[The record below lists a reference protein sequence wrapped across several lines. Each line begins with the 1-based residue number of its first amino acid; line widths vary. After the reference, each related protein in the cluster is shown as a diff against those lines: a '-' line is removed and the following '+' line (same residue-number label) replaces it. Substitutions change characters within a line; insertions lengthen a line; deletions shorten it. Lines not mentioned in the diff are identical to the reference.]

1 VTELALGLLA
11 APRDGANG
19 AIVLVIQMLAIF
31 GIFYFLL
38 IRPQKK
44 EQERHRQMIE
54 AVGKGAE
61 IVTTGGIIGKVLEA
75 ATDRL
80 TIESAGSRLVVD
92 RARVAR
98 VISGPGAEVVAA
110 APGKPAVEGVAGEQD
125 TASGRTRGGQKGSTK
140 GGRR

>member
-1 VTELALGLLA
+1 MTELTLGLLA

-19 AIVLVIQMLAIF
+19 AIVLLIQMLAIF

-38 IRPQKK
+38 IRPQRK

-54 AVGKGAE
+54 AVGKGTE
-61 IVTTGGIIGKVLEA
+61 IITTGGIIGKVVEA
-75 ATDRL
+75 AEDRL

-98 VISGPGAEVVAA
+98 VISGPGAAVAA
-110 APGKPAVEGVAGEQD
+110 PAAKGEVAEGDDGKAAPRA
-125 TASGRTRGGQKGSTK
+125 RGQRGSTK

>member
-1 VTELALGLLA
+1 MTELTLGLLA

-38 IRPQKK
+38 IRPQRK

-61 IVTTGGIIGKVLEA
+61 VITSGGVIGKVVEA
-75 ATDRL
+75 ADDRL
-80 TIESAGSRLVVD
+80 TIESAGSRLVVE
-92 RARVAR
+92 RGRIAR
-98 VISGPGAEVVAA
+98 VISGPGAPAVAPVAA
-110 APGKPAVEGVAGEQD
+110 KAEEDEKKPAAG
-125 TASGRTRGGQKGSTK
+125 GRGGQRGSTK

>member
-1 VTELALGLLA
+1 MTELTLGLLA

-38 IRPQKK
+38 IRPQRK

-54 AVGKGAE
+54 ALGKGTE
-61 IVTTGGIIGKVLEA
+61 IITTGGVIGKVVEA
-75 ATDRL
+75 ADDRL

-98 VISGPGAEVVAA
+98 VISGPGAPAA
-110 APGKPAVEGVAGEQD
+110 APAVAKSEDAAGDDKKPVAG
-125 TASGRTRGGQKGSTK
+125 GRGGQRGSTK

>member
-61 IVTTGGIIGKVLEA
+61 IITTGGIIGKVVEA

-110 APGKPAVEGVAGEQD
+110 GKPAVEGAAGDQD